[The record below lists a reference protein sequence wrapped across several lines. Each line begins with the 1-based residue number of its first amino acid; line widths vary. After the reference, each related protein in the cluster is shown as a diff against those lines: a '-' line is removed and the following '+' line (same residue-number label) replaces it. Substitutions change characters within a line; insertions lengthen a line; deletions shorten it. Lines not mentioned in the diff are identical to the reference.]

1 MLPLLRNDFSV
12 TKVMYKLGYFILI
25 FTLGSV
31 LHAALS
37 SDDIILG
44 ANPAGIDFID
54 NLNDDS
60 VVIGER
66 KRAIPQISISTKD
79 SDENEVVVDDVPIL
93 EHQFWPNSPSYLY
106 LRDKPLPNVITDF
119 CKMQDIDVVL
129 SDKLKAS
136 TQKVNQSFERVFPVE
151 IWNRLVK
158 SNGLMWFWDG
168 HILFVYESG
177 ESITETLQTHPQQ
190 IEPTLTMMKALG
202 FYGSN
207 MGLNYMKEGGIIVA
221 SGAPK
226 YIQFLKDMTEKMKFY
241 QNVDTDTVD
250 VFIFTLKHAWAD
262 DKTVG
267 NITVPGVANLLTKIL
282 GDKEQNSDFNMQ
294 LPQQR
299 SAQKVQSIKEESLQD
314 KNNAIIQE
322 EPMKIDGLPSGGLI
336 MTDTRQNA
344 IIVKDFKKNFSLYEK
359 LIEKLDIPLELIEIQ
374 AAIVNVDKNSGL
386 SLGVN
391 TLQFGKDQA
400 KQQLKF
406 QPISSESSNDTFN
419 ISCSGIVNGREF
431 MTQINCL
438 ESSNHSKIL
447 ARPSVITMNNI
458 AAIMD
463 NKRTYYLPVSGSGS
477 ESSGDLYS
485 ISGSTS
491 LSVTPHIISDELSKQ
506 PQIQLILNIKDENM
520 VPVANKDDKVNVY
533 SSSISTQAVVYEG
546 QSVLVGGYFNES
558 YKDEASGVPFLK
570 DVPLLGSLFKTT
582 AKNKTVSE
590 RLFLITP
597 KIIRLSYGQDDY
609 EGLFQTPSSLL
620 TEQERISTQYV
631 RTDNLLIETQPIA
644 ESDNLEDYLENSL
657 YDDYSEEVEGDDDE
671 EDYEDLELALAL
683 NTSDQKV
690 SEKKNSRT
698 QRLLAK
704 QEALSNS

>member
-1 MLPLLRNDFSV
+1 MH
-12 TKVMYKLGYFILI
+12 KLVCFILVFI
-25 FTLGSV
+25 FGNCLQ
-31 LHAALS
+31 AALS
-37 SDDIILG
+37 SDDIIIG

-60 VVIGER
+60 IVIGER
-66 KRAIPQISISTKD
+66 KTAIPQISISTKD
-79 SDENEVVVDDVPIL
+79 EDNEVVVDNSPIL
-93 EHQFWPNSPSYLY
+93 EHQFWPTSPSYLY
-106 LRDKPLPNVITDF
+106 LRDKPLPNAIIDF

-129 SDKLKAS
+129 SENVKAS
-136 TQKVNQSFERVFPVE
+136 TQKVNQSFERVFPIE

-158 SNGLMWFWDG
+158 SCGLMWFWDG
-168 HILFVYESG
+168 YILFVYESG
-177 ESITETLQTHPQQ
+177 ESVTETLQTHPQQ
-190 IEPTLTMMKALG
+190 IEPTLAMMKALG

-282 GDKEQNSDFNMQ
+282 GDKEQKSDFNMQ
-294 LPQQR
+294 APPQR
-299 SAQKVQSIKEESLQD
+299 SAQKVQSIREEGLQAQ
-314 KNNAIIQE
+314 NNTIIQE
-322 EPMKIDGLPSGGLI
+322 DPVKTDGIPNGGSI

-344 IIVKDFKKNFSLYEK
+344 IIVKDFKKNFPLYEK

-386 SLGVN
+386 TLGVN
-391 TLQFGKDQA
+391 SLQIGKD
-400 KQQLKF
+400 KIKF
-406 QPISSESSNDTFN
+406 QPIGSKGSDENFS
-419 ISCSGIVNGREF
+419 IQCSGIVNGHEF
-431 MTQINCL
+431 MSKISCL
-438 ESSNHSKIL
+438 ENSNHSKVL

-458 AAIMD
+458 AAVMD
-463 NKRTYYLPVSGSGS
+463 NKHTYYLPVSGSGS
-477 ESSGDLYS
+477 ESKGDLYS

-491 LSVTPHIISDELSKQ
+491 LSVTPHIISDDLSQQ
-506 PQIQLILNIKDENM
+506 PQIQLILDIKDENM
-520 VPVANKDDKVNVY
+520 SPGTNEKDKINVH

-570 DVPLLGSLFKTT
+570 DVPLLGNLFKSS

-609 EGLFQTPSSLL
+609 KGLFQTPSSLL
-620 TEQERISTQYV
+620 TESEHVNTQYI
-631 RTDNLLIETQPIA
+631 RTDNLFIETQPIA
-644 ESDNLEDYLENSL
+644 ESDSVEDYLENSL
-657 YDDYSEEVEGDDDE
+657 YDDYGEEEEYDDDE
-671 EDYEDLELALAL
+671 DDYEDLELALAL
-683 NTSDQKV
+683 NASDQKV
-690 SEKKNSRT
+690 SERKNSRT
-698 QRLLAK
+698 QKLLAK
-704 QEALSNS
+704 QATLKEG

>member
-1 MLPLLRNDFSV
+1 
-12 TKVMYKLGYFILI
+12 MYKFVYFILLFI
-25 FTLGSV
+25 FGNCLK
-31 LHAALS
+31 AALS
-37 SDDIILG
+37 SDDIIIG

-54 NLNDDS
+54 NLNDDNI
-60 VVIGER
+60 VIGER

-79 SDENEVVVDDVPIL
+79 DDDEVVVDNTPIL
-93 EHQFWPNSPSYLY
+93 EHQFWPTSPSYLY
-106 LRDKPLPNVITDF
+106 LRDKPLPNAIIDF
-119 CKMQDIDVVL
+119 CKMQDVDVVL
-129 SDKLKAS
+129 SENVKAS
-136 TQKVNQSFERVFPVE
+136 TQKVNQSFERVFPIE

-158 SNGLMWFWDG
+158 SCGLMWFWDG

-177 ESITETLQTHPQQ
+177 ESVTETLQTHPQQ
-190 IEPTLTMMKALG
+190 IEPTLSMMKALG

-241 QNVDTDTVD
+241 QNADTDTVD

-282 GDKEQNSDFNMQ
+282 GDKEQKNDFNMQ
-294 LPQQR
+294 APSQR
-299 SAQKVQSIKEESLQD
+299 SAQRVQSIREESLQEQ
-314 KNNAIIQE
+314 NRAIIQE
-322 EPMKIDGLPSGGLI
+322 DPVKKDGIPIGGSI

-344 IIVKDFKKNFSLYEK
+344 IIVKDFKKNFPLYEK

-386 SLGVN
+386 TLGVN
-391 TLQFGKDQA
+391 SLQIGKD
-400 KQQLKF
+400 KIKF
-406 QPISSESSNDTFN
+406 QPIGAKGSDENFSVQ
-419 ISCSGIVNGREF
+419 CSGIVNGHEF
-431 MTQINCL
+431 MTKISCL
-438 ESSNHSKIL
+438 ENSNHSKVL

-458 AAIMD
+458 AAVMD
-463 NKRTYYLPVSGSGS
+463 NKHTYYLPVSGSGS
-477 ESSGDLYS
+477 ESKGDLYS

-491 LSVTPHIISDELSKQ
+491 LSVTPHIISDELSQQ
-506 PQIQLILNIKDENM
+506 PQIQLILDIKDENM
-520 VPVANKDDKVNVY
+520 SPGTNEKDKINVH

-570 DVPLLGSLFKTT
+570 DVPLLGNFFKST

-609 EGLFQTPSSLL
+609 QGLFQTPSSLL
-620 TEQERISTQYV
+620 KKSERINTQYI
-631 RTDNLLIETQPIA
+631 RTDNLLIEAQPIP
-644 ESDNLEDYLENSL
+644 ESDSIEDYLENSL
-657 YDDYSEEVEGDDDE
+657 YDDTGEEEEYNDTE
-671 EDYEDLELALAL
+671 EDYDDLELALAL
-683 NTSDQKV
+683 NNSDQKIV
-690 SEKKNSRT
+690 EKKNART
-698 QRLLAK
+698 QRLLTRQAIL
-704 QEALSNS
+704 EED

>member
-1 MLPLLRNDFSV
+1 
-12 TKVMYKLGYFILI
+12 MYKLLYLILL
-25 FTLGSV
+25 FAFENL

-37 SDDIILG
+37 SDDIIIG

-54 NLNDDS
+54 NLNDDDLI
-60 VVIGER
+60 IGER
-66 KRAIPQISISTKD
+66 KRAIPQIAISVND
-79 SDENEVVVDDVPIL
+79 NDNETIIDNETIL
-93 EHQFWPNSPSYLY
+93 DHQFWPTSPSYLY
-106 LRDKPLPNVITDF
+106 LRDKPLPNVIMDF

-129 SDKLKAS
+129 SENIKAS
-136 TQKVNQSFERVFPVE
+136 TQKINQSFERVFPVE

-158 SNGLMWFWDG
+158 SCGLMWFFDG

-190 IEPTLTMMKALG
+190 IEPTLDMMKALG

-226 YIQFLKDMTEKMKFY
+226 YIQFLKDMTDKMKFY
-241 QNVDTDTVD
+241 QNVDTDTID

-282 GDKEQNSDFNMQ
+282 GNKDQNTDFNMQ
-294 LPQQR
+294 LPTQKA
-299 SAQKVQSIKEESLQD
+299 AQKIRSIKEEDLQD
-314 KNNAIIQE
+314 KKNTVIQE
-322 EPMKIDGLPSGGLI
+322 DIVKTEGLPSGGFI

-344 IIVKDFKKNFSLYEK
+344 IIVKDFKKNFLLYEK

-400 KQQLKF
+400 KNQVKF
-406 QPISSESSNDTFN
+406 QPISSESSNSKFN
-419 ISCSGIVNGREF
+419 ISCSGIVNGKEF

-438 ESSNHSKIL
+438 ENTNHSKIL

-458 AAIMD
+458 AAVMD

-491 LSVTPHIISDELSKQ
+491 LSVTPHIISDDLSQQ

-570 DVPLLGSLFKTT
+570 DVPFLGNLFKTT

-597 KIIRLSYGQDDY
+597 KIIHLSYGQDDY
-609 EGLFQTPSSLL
+609 EGLFKTPSTLL
-620 TEQERISTQYV
+620 TEPERITTQYI
-631 RTDNLLIETQPIA
+631 RTDNLLINPKPI
-644 ESDNLEDYLENSL
+644 EEIDDLEDYLENDFYDEFADL
-657 YDDYSEEVEGDDDE
+657 EDYDDDDDNYDE
-671 EDYEDLELALAL
+671 LNFELAL
-683 NTSDQKV
+683 NMNDQKITK
-690 SEKKNSRT
+690 SKNSRT
-698 QRLLAK
+698 KKLLAK
-704 QEALSNS
+704 QAITD

>member
-1 MLPLLRNDFSV
+1 MH
-12 TKVMYKLGYFILI
+12 KLIYFILVFI
-25 FTLGSV
+25 SGNCLQ
-31 LHAALS
+31 AALS
-37 SDDIILG
+37 SDDIIIG
-44 ANPAGIDFID
+44 ASPAGIDFID

-60 VVIGER
+60 IVIGER
-66 KRAIPQISISTKD
+66 KTAIPQISISTKD
-79 SDENEVVVDDVPIL
+79 DDDDDIVVDNTPIL
-93 EHQFWPNSPSYLY
+93 EHQFWPTSPSYLY
-106 LRDKPLPNVITDF
+106 LRDKPLPNAIIDF

-129 SDKLKAS
+129 SENVKAS
-136 TQKVNQSFERVFPVE
+136 TQKVNQSFERVFPIE

-158 SNGLMWFWDG
+158 SCGLMWFWDG

-177 ESITETLQTHPQQ
+177 ESVTETLQTHPQQ
-190 IEPTLTMMKALG
+190 IDPTLTMMKALG

-282 GDKEQNSDFNMQ
+282 GDKEQKSDFNMQ
-294 LPQQR
+294 APSQR
-299 SAQKVQSIKEESLQD
+299 SAQRVQSIREEGLQAQ
-314 KNNAIIQE
+314 NNAIIQE
-322 EPMKIDGLPSGGLI
+322 DSVKTDGIPNGGSI

-344 IIVKDFKKNFSLYEK
+344 IIVKDFKKNFPLYEK

-386 SLGVN
+386 TLGVN
-391 TLQFGKDQA
+391 SLQIGKD
-400 KQQLKF
+400 KIKF
-406 QPISSESSNDTFN
+406 QPIGSKASDENFS
-419 ISCSGIVNGREF
+419 IKCSGIVNGSEF
-431 MTQINCL
+431 MSQITCL
-438 ESSNHSKIL
+438 ENSNHSKVL

-458 AAIMD
+458 AAVMD
-463 NKRTYYLPVSGSGS
+463 NKHTYYLPVSGSGS
-477 ESSGDLYS
+477 ESKGDLYS

-491 LSVTPHIISDELSKQ
+491 LSVTPHIISDNLSQQ
-506 PQIQLILNIKDENM
+506 PQIQLILDIKDENM
-520 VPVANKDDKVNVY
+520 SPGTNEKDKINVH

-570 DVPLLGSLFKTT
+570 DVPLVGNLFKST

-620 TEQERISTQYV
+620 TESERVSTQYV
-631 RTDNLLIETQPIA
+631 RTDNLLIEAQPIA
-644 ESDNLEDYLENSL
+644 ESDSVEDYLENSL
-657 YDDYSEEVEGDDDE
+657 YDDYGEEEEYDDDE

-683 NTSDQKV
+683 NASNQKV

-704 QEALSNS
+704 QAIFKES